1 MKIRK
6 KQVKYLYL
14 IFSILDGSAAVNK
27 VNQAHKNTIRI
38 FTFARN
44 FQEN

>member
-1 MKIRK
+1 MKSRK

-14 IFSILDGSAAVNK
+14 IFSILDGGAGVNK
-27 VNQAHKNTIRI
+27 VNQAHKNTIRT